1 MRVAVLSDIHGNSL
15 ALQAVWEDLQR
26 NSPDLV
32 VCLGDHLWGS
42 LEPGKVASFLMAH
55 EVVCISGNQDQSI
68 LHPSAE
74 DASGQDFAL
83 LQSELSSQHLE
94 WLRNLPATLALEG
107 MLLCHGTPT
116 SDTTYLLETVTST
129 GARLASEEEVLQRLE
144 GTTSPLVL
152 CGHSHQ
158 ARTVQAGPFL
168 VVNPGSVGMPAY
180 TDDLPHPHPME
191 SGSPHARYALL
202 TLQANQWQIDHKQ
215 VVYDWQTA
223 SRKATRAGRYDR
235 AQWLRTGR
243 A

>member
-1 MRVAVLSDIHGNSL
+1 MRVAALSDIHGNRL
-15 ALQAVWEDLQR
+15 ALQAVWQDLEQH
-26 NSPDLV
+26 SPDLV

-42 LEPGKVASFLMAH
+42 LEPAEVASFLMAH

-68 LHPSAE
+68 LHPSSEEA
-74 DASGQDFAL
+74 AGQDFAL
-83 LQSELSSQHLE
+83 LKSELTSQHLD
-94 WLRNLPATLALEG
+94 WLSHLPATLDLEG

-116 SDTTYLLETVTST
+116 SDTTYLLETVTPAGS
-129 GARLASEEEVLQRLE
+129 RLASEAEILKRLE

-158 ARTVQAGPFL
+158 ARTVQVGPVL

-180 TDDLPHPHPME
+180 TDELPHPHAME

-202 TLQANQWQIDHKQ
+202 TLTSGHWQIDHKQ
-215 VVYDWQTA
+215 VVYNWHDA
-223 SRKATRAGRYDR
+223 SRKAARAGRYDR